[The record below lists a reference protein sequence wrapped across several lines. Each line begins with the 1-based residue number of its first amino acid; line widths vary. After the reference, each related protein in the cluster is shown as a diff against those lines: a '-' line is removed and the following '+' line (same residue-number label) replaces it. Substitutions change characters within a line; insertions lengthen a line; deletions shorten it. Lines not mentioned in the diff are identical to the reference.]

1 MKVKERPPVNL
12 TPVSERRE
20 EREVLETMEEL
31 PMPSLMAEMKEPIES
46 AETVI
51 DPPSAMET
59 LFKRAVCLTLTLGK
73 PGNHRKFSTALLEV
87 DADRELLSLSK
98 TLLKSEPLAKI
109 TTLDGEV
116 RRFLY
121 SRGLPSLF
129 RDGVYLLPITLI
141 EETEAKLEG
150 FRDKRSDL
158 IETFLEEYP
167 KTVEASRLRLR
178 ALYNPSDYPPSEKV
192 QKAFLMEWQ
201 YLALSVPDTLQS
213 VSRDL
218 FHKAQEKAQA
228 QWSETLDE
236 VRGLLRENLSDLVS
250 HLIERLTPGADGKP
264 KIFRKSLVLNLT
276 EFLTLFEARNLSDDH
291 ALQSVVERA
300 KALLTDVEPEEIRA
314 SKRTRQSLREGFA
327 DLKTTLDTLVSEK
340 PSRAFHFEEA

>member
-31 PMPSLMAEMKEPIES
+31 PMPSLMAEVREPTELTEP
-46 AETVI
+46 AEPAPLSETSEVVI

-178 ALYNPSDYPPSEKV
+178 ALYNPSDYPPAEKV
-192 QKAFLMEWQ
+192 RKAFLMVWAFSC
-201 YLALSVPDTLQS
+201 AL
-213 VSRDL
+213 
-218 FHKAQEKAQA
+218 
-228 QWSETLDE
+228 
-236 VRGLLRENLSDLVS
+236 
-250 HLIERLTPGADGKP
+250 
-264 KIFRKSLVLNLT
+264 
-276 EFLTLFEARNLSDDH
+276 
-291 ALQSVVERA
+291 
-300 KALLTDVEPEEIRA
+300 
-314 SKRTRQSLREGFA
+314 
-327 DLKTTLDTLVSEK
+327 
-340 PSRAFHFEEA
+340 